1 MSATAPTA
9 TPAADQILIGGLSL
23 AWIANVAEIV
33 RRDGNALRPGAGPWI
48 EAQSIN
54 NGLWYPI
61 VLEGKRDGDVFLE
74 SIADRDAVLAEII
87 RLSAKTPAEPDS
99 FFSPETRAQA
109 TATLNT
115 MAAVAAR

>member
-1 MSATAPTA
+1 MSAAVPAT
-9 TPAADQILIGGLSL
+9 TPAADQIKVGGLSL

-54 NGLWYPI
+54 NGLWYPLS
-61 VLEGKRDGDVFLE
+61 LENRKEGDVLFA
-74 SIADRDAVLAEII
+74 SIADRAAVLAEIV

-99 FFSPETRAQA
+99 SFSPETRAQA
-109 TATLNT
+109 TAALNT
-115 MAAVAAR
+115 MSALAAR